1 MTRYATVLTALMVLM
16 LPRYAYSEGR
26 ITGRV
31 DFNRTIVEGAVK
43 DVGLDWQGF
52 DIELDNEFKTNKVV
66 LSGFSIGIRRELFY
80 GFSGLGMTK
89 GIHRW
94 DEGTYLMFRLYRAF
108 AIVGNQWSIGPSFA
122 ILYVIPGTTLDRTV
136 GETRGESGLDYA
148 HIFPV
153 RNTTVPNTLAEVA
166 DLVSDSA
173 MVYPEASVSLRRRFA
188 GGAFMIEWLAGIRV
202 MRFGIVES
210 NSDGDFFNQK
220 RMLIPSV
227 GMRAGFRIF

>member
-1 MTRYATVLTALMVLM
+1 MSKFAAALTALMFLI
-16 LPRYAYSEGR
+16 PRHGHAEGR

-31 DFNRTIVEGAVK
+31 DFNRTTVEGAIK

-52 DIELDNEFKTNKVV
+52 DIELDNEFKTPKVV
-66 LSGFSIGIRRELFY
+66 LSGFSIGVRRELFY
-80 GFSGLGMTK
+80 GFSGLGMAK

-108 AIVGNQWSIGPSFA
+108 AVDGNQWSIGPSFA
-122 ILYVIPGTTLDRTV
+122 ILYGIPGTTLDRTV
-136 GETRGESGLDYA
+136 GETSTDSGLNYA

-153 RNTTVPNTLAEVA
+153 RNTTVPNTVAQVA

-173 MVYPEASVSLRRRFA
+173 MVYPEASVSIRRRFA
-188 GGAFMIEWLAGIRV
+188 GGAFMIEWLAGVRV

-220 RMLIPSV
+220 RVVIPSV
-227 GMRAGFRIF
+227 GLRAGFRIF

>member
-1 MTRYATVLTALMVLM
+1 MSTYAAVLTALMFLI
-16 LPRYAYSEGR
+16 PRHAYSEGR

-31 DFNRTIVEGAVK
+31 DFNRTTVEGGIK

-52 DIELDNEFKTNKVV
+52 DIELDNEFKTNKIV
-66 LSGFSIGIRRELFY
+66 LSGFAIGVRRELFY

-108 AIVGNQWSIGPSFA
+108 AIDGNRWSMGPSFA
-122 ILYVIPGTTLDRTV
+122 ILYGIPGTTLDRTV
-136 GETRGESGLDYA
+136 GETRSESGLDYA

-153 RNTTVPNTLAEVA
+153 RNTTVPNTLARAA

-188 GGAFMIEWLAGIRV
+188 GGAFMIEWLAGVRV

-210 NSDGDFFNQK
+210 NGDGDFFNQK

-227 GMRAGFRIF
+227 GLRAGFRIF

>member
-1 MTRYATVLTALMVLM
+1 MSKFAAVLTALMFLV
-16 LPRYAYSEGR
+16 PRHAYADGR

-31 DFNRTIVEGAVK
+31 DFNRTTVEGAIK
-43 DVGLDWQGF
+43 EVGLDWQGF
-52 DIELDNEFKTNKVV
+52 DIELDNEFKANKII

-108 AIVGNQWSIGPSFA
+108 AIDGNQWSIGPSFA
-122 ILYVIPGTTLDRTV
+122 ILYGIPGTTLDRTV
-136 GETRGESGLDYA
+136 GATGGESGLDYA

-153 RNTTVPNTLAEVA
+153 RNTTVPNTLAQAA

-173 MVYPEASVSLRRRFA
+173 MVYPEVSVSLRRRFA
-188 GGAFMIEWLAGIRV
+188 GGAFMIEWLAGVRV

-210 NSDGDFFNQK
+210 NGEGDFFNQE
-220 RMLIPSV
+220 RMIIPSV
-227 GMRAGFRIF
+227 GLRAGFRIF